1 MGKFWNKKI
10 KNENGEEIIFNNL
23 SINSDCR
30 TLMFTDISQEYYEVG
45 ISFKLGLNEL
55 KSLIDNAINSIFE
68 KEKELQ
74 NKLKNILNNFNC

>member
-1 MGKFWNKKI
+1 M
-10 KNENGEEIIFNNL
+10 

-30 TLMFTDISQEYYEVG
+30 TLMFTDISQEYYEIG

-55 KSLIDNAINSIFE
+55 KNLIGNEINSIFE